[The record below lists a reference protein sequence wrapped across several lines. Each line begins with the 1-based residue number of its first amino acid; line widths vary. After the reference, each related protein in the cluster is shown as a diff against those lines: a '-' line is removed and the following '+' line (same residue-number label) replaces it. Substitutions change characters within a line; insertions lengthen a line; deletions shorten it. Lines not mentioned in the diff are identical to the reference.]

1 MSLGSDDSEDEVLP
15 TASVFLGPLGRAAP
29 ISLLSSD
36 SEDEAPPTLCERLR
50 RKFAAQS
57 SAVPASPAR
66 KAPAPACRPAPP
78 PPPPAPARGQP
89 RGQDGLKQVAA
100 VLDPALLQAD
110 GGGQVLS
117 ALQALGCAC
126 AIEPQPVAGSM
137 AWRRRAAGP
146 AQAEEESWTE
156 EPNVLLLLHTEE
168 FVSMIYNYKQVPLQE
183 VQSSTDG
190 QKETLRSFVAR
201 VMEKIPGKT
210 LALAVVELEKYLRS
224 HKSQSQKRP
233 RQAVPNGSQ
242 KEGQRKRKRQKEK
255 EASGPEV
262 SRLDVEE
269 ALVDLQLHTGIQVRC
284 LENWKDLSDFATM
297 FTKSVAEAPFKRERE
312 NTGFSFYL
320 ENEWCRGVKVDRS
333 GKGLLQAWQRQI
345 QQFHRVSPDMASAI
359 VSAYPSP
366 WLLEQAYRRCFS
378 EQEQQNM
385 LADIPVRRGD
395 GVTATSR
402 RIGPELS
409 RRIFLQMTSH
419 NPDLYLD
426 VTN

>member
-1 MSLGSDDSEDEVLP
+1 MSLGSDESENEVLP
-15 TASVFLGPLGRAAP
+15 PACVFLGPPGRPGP

-36 SEDEAPPTLCERLR
+36 SDSEAEAPPALCERLR
-50 RKFAAQS
+50 WRSGAQS
-57 SAVPASPAR
+57 STVPTSPAR
-66 KAPAPACRPAPP
+66 RAPAS
-78 PPPPAPARGQP
+78 
-89 RGQDGLKQVAA
+89 VFIS
-100 VLDPALLQAD
+100 
-110 GGGQVLS
+110 GQV
-117 ALQALGCAC
+117 
-126 AIEPQPVAGSM
+126 
-137 AWRRRAAGP
+137 
-146 AQAEEESWTE
+146 EEESWTE

-168 FVSMIYNYKQVPLQE
+168 FASMIYNYRQE
-183 VQSSTDG
+183 VQSSTDR

-210 LALAVVELEKYLRS
+210 LALVVVELEKYLRS
-224 HKSQSQKRP
+224 HKGQSQKRP
-233 RQAVPNGSQ
+233 RQAVPSGSQ
-242 KEGQRKRKRQKEK
+242 KEGQRKRKRQK

-284 LENWKDLSDFATM
+284 LENWKDLSDFASM

-333 GKGLLQAWQRQI
+333 GKGLLQVWQRQI

-366 WLLEQAYRRCFS
+366 WLLKQAYHRCFS
-378 EQEQQNM
+378 EQEQQNI

-419 NPDLYLD
+419 NPDLCLD

>member
-1 MSLGSDDSEDEVLP
+1 M
-15 TASVFLGPLGRAAP
+15 GPGQPEAGGGRAGP
-29 ISLLSSD
+29 RYRPLTPPRTPSP
-36 SEDEAPPTLCERLR
+36 EA
-50 RKFAAQS
+50 A
-57 SAVPASPAR
+57 PASPSAD
-66 KAPAPACRPAPP
+66 APS
-78 PPPPAPARGQP
+78 
-89 RGQDGLKQVAA
+89 
-100 VLDPALLQAD
+100 ALLQAD

-117 ALQALGCAC
+117 ALQALGCVC

-137 AWRRRAAGP
+137 SWRRRTAGP
-146 AQAEEESWTE
+146 TEVWHPHSPCSGPQPAGPRHLQGAE
-156 EPNVLLLLHTEE
+156 
-168 FVSMIYNYKQVPLQE
+168 
-183 VQSSTDG
+183 

-210 LALAVVELEKYLRS
+210 LALVVVELEKYLRS
-224 HKSQSQKRP
+224 HKGQSQKRP
-233 RQAVPNGSQ
+233 RQAVPSGSQ
-242 KEGQRKRKRQKEK
+242 KEGQRKRKRQK

-284 LENWKDLSDFATM
+284 LENWKDLSDFASM

-333 GKGLLQAWQRQI
+333 GKGLLQVWQRQI

-366 WLLEQAYRRCFS
+366 WLLKQAYHRCFS
-378 EQEQQNM
+378 EQEQQNI

-419 NPDLYLD
+419 NPDLCLD

>member
-1 MSLGSDDSEDEVLP
+1 MSLGSDESENEVLP
-15 TASVFLGPLGRAAP
+15 PACVFLGPPGRPGP

-36 SEDEAPPTLCERLR
+36 SDSEAEAPPALCERLR
-50 RKFAAQS
+50 WRSGAQS
-57 SAVPASPAR
+57 STVPTSPAR
-66 KAPAPACRPAPP
+66 RAPAS
-78 PPPPAPARGQP
+78 
-89 RGQDGLKQVAA
+89 VFIS
-100 VLDPALLQAD
+100 
-110 GGGQVLS
+110 GQV
-117 ALQALGCAC
+117 
-126 AIEPQPVAGSM
+126 
-137 AWRRRAAGP
+137 
-146 AQAEEESWTE
+146 EEESWTE

-168 FVSMIYNYKQVPLQE
+168 FASMIYNY
-183 VQSSTDG
+183 
-190 QKETLRSFVAR
+190 
-201 VMEKIPGKT
+201 
-210 LALAVVELEKYLRS
+210 
-224 HKSQSQKRP
+224 
-233 RQAVPNGSQ
+233 RQ
-242 KEGQRKRKRQKEK
+242 
-255 EASGPEV
+255 
-262 SRLDVEE
+262 

-284 LENWKDLSDFATM
+284 LENWKDLSDFASM

-333 GKGLLQAWQRQI
+333 GKGLLQVWQRQI

-366 WLLEQAYRRCFS
+366 WLLKQAYHRCFS
-378 EQEQQNM
+378 EQEQQNI

-419 NPDLYLD
+419 NPDLCLD

>member
-1 MSLGSDDSEDEVLP
+1 MS
-15 TASVFLGPLGRAAP
+15 
-29 ISLLSSD
+29 
-36 SEDEAPPTLCERLR
+36 
-50 RKFAAQS
+50 
-57 SAVPASPAR
+57 
-66 KAPAPACRPAPP
+66 
-78 PPPPAPARGQP
+78 
-89 RGQDGLKQVAA
+89 
-100 VLDPALLQAD
+100 
-110 GGGQVLS
+110 
-117 ALQALGCAC
+117 
-126 AIEPQPVAGSM
+126 
-137 AWRRRAAGP
+137 WRRRTAGP
-146 AQAEEESWTE
+146 TEVEEESWTE

-168 FVSMIYNYKQVPLQE
+168 FASMIYNYRQVPLQE
-183 VQSSTDG
+183 VQSSTDR

-210 LALAVVELEKYLRS
+210 LALVVVELEKYLRS
-224 HKSQSQKRP
+224 HKGQSQKRP
-233 RQAVPNGSQ
+233 RQAVPSGSQ
-242 KEGQRKRKRQKEK
+242 KEGQRKRKRQK

-284 LENWKDLSDFATM
+284 LENWKDLSDFASM

-333 GKGLLQAWQRQI
+333 GKGLLQVWQRQI

-366 WLLEQAYRRCFS
+366 WLLKQAYHRCFS
-378 EQEQQNM
+378 EQEQQNI

-419 NPDLYLD
+419 NPDLCLD